1 MTNEP
6 STATHLRTAPFVL
19 ASIVSAVLVLSA
31 PFVGRIRGQV
41 RTAFPGQFVTIVGG
55 GIAIALGAAFILA
68 IMRIREQRRLRY
80 ALLALSLAFGA
91 AYSYAMRTGNPE
103 VDAVEHFHFVEYGL
117 VTLLFYRAWRPLDDG
132 AVFVLP
138 VLAAL
143 IVGALDEWFQW
154 FIPVRVGELRDV
166 FLNGAA
172 IATGLIFS
180 LGLDPPRRLSLTS
193 GSDSR
198 RRIRLVLAAAIV
210 AFAGFVHIVHLGY
223 DVRESERAFRSRY
236 TAAELDALAADRATR
251 WRANPPTELKRLS
264 AEDQYMSEG
273 LWHVQRRNR
282 AWDTGD
288 IATAFEENLILE
300 RFFAPVLDTPSYVSR
315 TGHRWPPA
323 QRADAEARARQPAST
338 RAASYVSDAQLYPIF
353 TWSRRAFWVFTAA
366 LAIVALA
373 GVRKREPASLSGSQ
387 RTHRRAER

>member
-6 STATHLRTAPFVL
+6 STATRLRTAPFVL
-19 ASIVSAVLVLSA
+19 ASIVSGVLVLSA
-31 PFVGRIRGQV
+31 PFVGRIRGQI
-41 RTAFPGQFVTIVGG
+41 RTAFPGQFVTIVGT
-55 GIAIALGAAFILA
+55 GIAIAIGAALILA
-68 IMRIREQRRLRY
+68 LARIRERPPSLVERSGGGSGRGLRY
-80 ALLALSLAFGA
+80 GLLALSLVFGA

-132 AVFVLP
+132 AVFILP
-138 VLAAL
+138 VLTAL

-180 LGLDPPRRLSLTS
+180 LGLDPPRRLTLTAGS
-193 GSDSR
+193 GSR
-198 RRIRLVLAAAIV
+198 RRIRVVCAAAIL
-210 AFAGFVHIVHLGY
+210 ALAGFVQIVHLGH
-223 DVRESERAFRSRY
+223 DVRDGERAFKSRY
-236 TAAELDALAADRATR
+236 TAAELDALAGDRATR
-251 WRANPPTELKRLS
+251 WRTNPPTELKRLS

-288 IATAFEENLILE
+288 AVTAFEENLILE

-315 TGHRWPPA
+315 TGHRWAAA
-323 QRADAEARARQPAST
+323 QRVDAEARAYQPASP
-338 RAASYVSDAQLYPIF
+338 RAAYVSNAQLYPIF
-353 TWSRRAFWVFTAA
+353 TWSRPGFWVFTAS
-366 LAIVALA
+366 LAILALA
-373 GVRKREPASLSGSQ
+373 GVRR
-387 RTHRRAER
+387 